1 MLVTIVNHSKE
12 LATAYKDKYGK
23 DPVLDS
29 DTPDAGW
36 LWLKMFAKNKPVP
49 EPGGDEQLAAFAAP
63 KMKDSYL
70 GINTGYS
77 KYSDVLKGKLAFEPC
92 TSLDPIYGLQSAS
105 YMAVINR
112 APHPN
117 AAKLFINYVS
127 NTTEGF
133 APWNTMGSYSPRSD
147 VPEVKGAIPY
157 KDDRPQALGD

>member
-1 MLVTIVNHSKE
+1 MRTTMRMGLVSPLVIVIFSIAAAEIEWMLTEPAWKGKMFIEDPINDASQMGMLVTIVTHSKE
-12 LATAYKDKYGK
+12 LAAAYKDKYGK
-23 DPVLDS
+23 DPVLDA

-92 TSLDPIYGLQSAS
+92 T
-105 YMAVINR
+105 
-112 APHPN
+112 HPFVN
-117 AAKLFINYVS
+117 GDLFVRYRCIDLI
-127 NTTEGF
+127 
-133 APWNTMGSYSPRSD
+133 A
-147 VPEVKGAIPY
+147 
-157 KDDRPQALGD
+157 